1 MDYVNY
7 RWTKLFIHCF
17 KLWKS
22 CGVNSRDESL
32 NSDDYDSTSS
42 ESYASVTGNMNYNS
56 RQLAQAE
63 STTMDCNEAS
73 STELSRA
80 QQASGNAGFVYQ
92 TTRY

>member
-7 RWTKLFIHCF
+7 RWIKLFIHCF

-22 CGVNSRDESL
+22 CDVSSRDESS
-32 NSDDYDSTSS
+32 NSDGYDFTSR
-42 ESYASVTGNMNYNS
+42 ESYASVTGNMNDNL

-63 STTMDCNEAS
+63 STTMDCDEAP

-80 QQASGNAGFVYQ
+80 QQASGDAGLVYQ
-92 TTRY
+92 TIRD